1 MGSGSVDPHIFVDPI
16 SQNIA
21 DPINPDLNPKHSIIK
36 QPPCH
41 MPNLQQDLLIHITF
55 LSE

>member
-1 MGSGSVDPHIFVDPI
+1 MGSGSVDPHIFADPI

-36 QPPCH
+36 QPPCQIY
-41 MPNLQQDLLIHITF
+41 NKIC
-55 LSE
+55 